1 MKFERRQYACGAVC
15 LFTDHTHAHH
25 QKYELSSE
33 LLKNDFEFALIYFSK
48 SNYSPSQITHFM
60 KTSAPAL
67 RYAACTTAGEVTPFG
82 LVSGEMMI
90 ILFPKEHFQFE
101 YCQFPC
107 PNGPSMQDVISHVTT
122 MKDKITHQN
131 DTNPDH
137 TIFAICLLDGMSYME
152 EAITAA
158 LHWGLDEI
166 PLLGG
171 SAGDEMDFEETTL
184 ILNSEIL
191 EGRAIVLMIKSNLP
205 TEIFKTENFIPR
217 DEKLIVT
224 RSDPDKRIVHEL
236 NGGPAAEVYAEV
248 IGVDVHSLTSQSFAS
263 HALGVRVGGE
273 YYCRSIQ
280 KVNDD
285 KSLTFFCAID
295 DGIVLTVAEPTGMA
309 RTTQDKLESMTKSVG
324 EIDFIL
330 GFDCVLR
337 RIDARNRQ
345 VTQKISHIYQ
355 SNNVI
360 GFNTYGEQYQS
371 MHLNQTLTG
380 VAFGVPKFN

>member
-1 MKFERRQYACGAVC
+1 MKFERSQYACGVVC
-15 LFTDHTHAHH
+15 LFTDHTQIHH
-25 QKYELSSE
+25 QKYELSNE
-33 LLKNDFEFALIYFSK
+33 LLESDFEFALIYFSK
-48 SNYSPSQITHFM
+48 SNYSPPQITNFM
-60 KTSAPAL
+60 QKNAPAL

-90 ILFPKEHFQFE
+90 ILFPKNHFQFE

-107 PNGPSMQDVISHVTT
+107 PEGPSIQDVISHVTT
-122 MKDKITHQN
+122 MKDKITNQ
-131 DTNPDH
+131 DDAKPDQ

-171 SAGDEMDFEETTL
+171 SAGDEMDFEKTTL

-205 TEIFKTENFIPR
+205 TKIFKTENFIPR

-236 NGGPAAEVYAEV
+236 NGGPAAEVYADV
-248 IGVDVHSLTSQSFAS
+248 IGVDVKSLTCQSFAS

-295 DGIVLTVAEPTGMA
+295 DGIVLTVAKPTGMA
-309 RTTQDKLESMTKSVG
+309 RTTQGKLESMAQSVG
-324 EIDFIL
+324 EIDFVL

-345 VTQKISHIYQ
+345 ITQKISHIYQ
-355 SNNVI
+355 NNNVI

-380 VAFGVPKFN
+380 VAFGVPKSS

>member
-1 MKFERRQYACGAVC
+1 MNFERRQYACGVVC
-15 LFTDHTHAHH
+15 LFTDHTHNAPN
-25 QKYELSSE
+25 KYSLSE
-33 LLKNDFEFALIYFSK
+33 VLPGNDFEFALIYFSK
-48 SNYSPSQITHFM
+48 NNYKPTEIITLM
-60 KTSAPAL
+60 QTSAPEL

-82 LVSGEMMI
+82 LVAGEMMI

-101 YCQFPC
+101 YCHLAC
-107 PNGPSMQDVISHVTT
+107 PEGPSMQDVISRVAT
-122 MKDKITHQN
+122 MKDKITAQHDPESDQ
-131 DTNPDH
+131 
-137 TIFAICLLDGMSYME
+137 TIFAVCLLDGMSYME

-171 SAGDEMDFEETTL
+171 SAGDEMDFQETTL

-191 EGRAIVLMIKSNLP
+191 DSRAIVLMIKSNLP
-205 TEIFKTENFIPR
+205 TEIFKTENFVPR
-217 DEKLIVT
+217 SEKLVVT

-236 NGGPAAEVYAEV
+236 NGGPAAEIYAEV
-248 IGVDVHSLTSQSFAS
+248 IGVDVDSLTSQSFAS
-263 HALGVRVGGE
+263 HPLGVRVGGE

-309 RTTQDKLESMTKSVG
+309 RTTQDKLENIKESIG
-324 EIDFIL
+324 EIDFVM

-345 VTQKISHIYQ
+345 ITHKISQIYQ
-355 SNNVI
+355 DNHVI
-360 GFNTYGEQYQS
+360 GFNTYGEQYRS

-380 VAFGVPKFN
+380 VVFGIQKNN